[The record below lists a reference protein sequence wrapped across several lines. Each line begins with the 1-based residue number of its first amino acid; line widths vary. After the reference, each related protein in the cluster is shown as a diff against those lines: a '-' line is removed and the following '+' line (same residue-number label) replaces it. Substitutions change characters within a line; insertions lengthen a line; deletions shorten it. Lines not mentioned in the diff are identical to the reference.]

1 MASAALRCLAIAAE
15 CLSIRRE
22 QEEVLLLFAK
32 IHQQTGWRLGF
43 IPEDLRERWGW
54 DPTAPSPLLPTHQEP
69 QRHMSRLSVSS
80 STGTQA
86 QQYSPY
92 QFDQYGEMQRFLQ
105 QQQEQQAQA
114 QAQAQAE
121 AAAAAQA
128 HAQQQTTPPRRI
140 PPQGIVNPMF
150 AGADFGMA
158 KHPYQDVYVPPNH
171 AHQQQHGLGQGLGLG
186 MYSSQGVYQY

>member
-1 MASAALRCLAIAAE
+1 
-15 CLSIRRE
+15 
-22 QEEVLLLFAK
+22 
-32 IHQQTGWRLGF
+32 
-43 IPEDLRERWGW
+43 
-54 DPTAPSPLLPTHQEP
+54 
-69 QRHMSRLSVSS
+69 MSRLSASS
-80 STGTQA
+80 STGTQP

-105 QQQEQQAQA
+105 LQQEQQAQA

-121 AAAAAQA
+121 AAAAAAAAAQA
-128 HAQQQTTPPRRI
+128 HAQQRTAPPRRI

-171 AHQQQHGLGQGLGLG
+171 AHQQQQGLGQGLGLG